1 MPDYDFKQLSP
12 YDFEN
17 LSRDLLQAAEG
28 LRLESFKT
36 GKDKG
41 IDFRYAAAE
50 RFTTIVQ
57 CKHYATTGF
66 SGLVRELKREVPKV
80 TALAPSRYI
89 VVTSVPL
96 SDTNKEVIKH
106 IFGPLIAT
114 KDILG
119 KDDLNNL
126 LGLHPNIEQKHY
138 KLWLTSRAILDR
150 VLHNA
155 IFTQSEFD
163 VESVYQEICRYVPSA
178 AYPRALNILKD
189 DHVVIISGQPGVGK
203 TTLAKMLLYQHLKSG
218 YEAVSIL
225 TDLQA
230 AKALYQI
237 GKKQIF
243 YFDDF
248 MGSTFLGEKG
258 PSLTRNEDQALLNF
272 IQMVRRSPTARLILT
287 TREHILRQAFDLSE
301 KFRNSTI
308 VDHRTVLEIADY
320 TLRQRAAIL
329 YNHLYFSDLPIEYR
343 DALLED
349 DFYLEIV
356 RHQKFNPR
364 LVEWLSSY
372 RRVRTVPAH
381 RYKEFVRT
389 LLNDP
394 SEIWRYAYEKQISDA
409 ARSQLLALYS
419 LHGRAPI
426 WMLQKV
432 FLSLHHQ
439 RARKYGFSTKPEDMQ
454 LSFTELIGSFVK
466 PTGSMVEV
474 INPSVLDL
482 LNAIVRTFPE
492 NAIDLIQGATR
503 FEQLAFI
510 WTFSSVANNEPIR
523 HAIVGAAEQLKDRLN
538 SLIYAPRAIDLGG
551 GDVGNTD
558 TNLERRLSILID
570 IVNETQ
576 SVSLKQLILPFAEA
590 LIAFWRTN
598 RVAIED
604 AVSVIRKIRGDS
616 WAVAEIPDDLHSR
629 MLDCVIDDAR
639 EGCPSSDLRELAS
652 LVSEDDP
659 DIDVYAS
666 LRDAFKSYLD
676 AYFSTELRE
685 CRSTAD
691 FEGLIDELDLV
702 AHYINV
708 NVSVQISKIRSEAE
722 QFEEY
727 QSSREDHM
735 YDEWRDRW
743 HDQRS
748 DETSVRDM
756 FGSLTRE
763 NK

>member
-1 MPDYDFKQLSP
+1 M
-12 YDFEN
+12 
-17 LSRDLLQAAEG
+17 
-28 LRLESFKT
+28 
-36 GKDKG
+36 
-41 IDFRYAAAE
+41 
-50 RFTTIVQ
+50 
-57 CKHYATTGF
+57 
-66 SGLVRELKREVPKV
+66 
-80 TALAPSRYI
+80 
-89 VVTSVPL
+89 TSVPL
-96 SDTNKEVIKH
+96 SSTNKNVVKD

-114 KDILG
+114 KDIIG
-119 KDDLNNL
+119 QDDLNNL
-126 LGLHPNIEQKHY
+126 LGLHPDIEKKHY
-138 KLWLTSRAILDR
+138 KLWLTSRAVLDR

-163 VESVYQEICRYVPSA
+163 AENVYQEIRRYVPSA
-178 AYPRALNILKD
+178 AYPRALHILNT

-203 TTLAKMLLYQHLKSG
+203 TTLAKMLLYQHLESG
-218 YEAVSIL
+218 FEAVSVL

-230 AKALYQI
+230 AKTLYQI
-237 GKKQIF
+237 GKKQVF

-258 PSLTRNEDQALLNF
+258 SSLTRNEDQALLNF
-272 IQMVRRSPTARLILT
+272 IEMVRRSPTARLILT

-308 VDHRTVLEIADY
+308 VDHRAVLEIADY
-320 TLRQRAAIL
+320 TFRQRAAIL
-329 YNHLYFSDLPIEYR
+329 YNHLYFSDLPVEYR
-343 DALLED
+343 EALLED

-372 RRVRTVPAH
+372 RRVRIIPAH
-381 RYKEFVRT
+381 AYQDFVRN

-419 LHGRAPI
+419 LHGKAPI
-426 WMLQKV
+426 RLLQKV

-439 RARKYGFSTKPEDMQ
+439 RAHKYGFRTKPEDMQ

-482 LNAIVRTFPE
+482 LNAIIRTFPE

-503 FEQLAFI
+503 FEQLALI
-510 WTFSSVANNEPIR
+510 WTFSSVPNSEPIR
-523 HAIVGAAEQLKDRLN
+523 QAIISTAEQLKDRLK
-538 SLIYAPRAIDLGG
+538 SLLYAPLEIDLGSG
-551 GDVGNTD
+551 AIGYTD
-558 TNLERRLSILID
+558 TNLERRLAVLID
-570 IVNETQ
+570 IANATQ
-576 SVSLKQLILPFAEA
+576 SASIKQLILPFAEA
-590 LIAFWRTN
+590 LIAFWRTH
-598 RVAIED
+598 RVVIED
-604 AVSVIRKIRGDS
+604 AISVIRKIRGES
-616 WAVAEIPDDLHSR
+616 WAVAQVPDDLYQR
-629 MLDCVIDDAR
+629 MLDRVIDDAR
-639 EGCPSSDLRELAS
+639 EGCSSSDLRELAS

-659 DIDVYAS
+659 HIDMYAS

-676 AYFSTELRE
+676 AYFTTELRE

-691 FEGLIDELDLV
+691 FEGLIDELDLI

-708 NVSVQISKIRSEAE
+708 NVSVQISKIRAEAE

-748 DETSVRDM
+748 DETSVREM